1 MENVN
6 FILCI
11 VYLILAILNIFQVI
25 KIENSSAFGMTVG
38 ALFLCLAPLF
48 DKKIIRVIF
57 YIFAS
62 GLILGFDL
70 LKNANEIIKDVDEN
84 TWLLLSLSI
93 TFLANF
99 LGKVNSDKINE
110 EKRTEQLNKKSEN
123 IQELQK
129 IIKEMKEHNS
139 SNNDEE

>member
-1 MENVN
+1 MENIN

-11 VYLILAILNIFQVI
+11 VYLILTILNILEMV
-25 KIENSSAFGMTVG
+25 KIENSSVFGMTVG

-62 GLILGFDL
+62 GFIVGFDL
-70 LKNANEIIKDVDEN
+70 LKNANEIIKDVDGN
-84 TWLLLSLSI
+84 TWLLLSLSV

-99 LGKVNSDKINE
+99 LGKVNFDKINE
-110 EKRTEQLNKKSEN
+110 EKRTEQLNKKLES

-129 IIKEMKEHNS
+129 IKEHNS
-139 SNNDEE
+139 RNNDEE

>member
-1 MENVN
+1 MENIN

-11 VYLILAILNIFQVI
+11 VYLILTILNILEMV
-25 KIENSSAFGMTVG
+25 KIENSSVFGMTVG

-62 GLILGFDL
+62 GFIVGFDL
-70 LKNANEIIKDVDEN
+70 LKNANEIIKDVDGN
-84 TWLLLSLSI
+84 TWLLLSLSV

-99 LGKVNSDKINE
+99 LGKVNLDKINE
-110 EKRTEQLNKKSEN
+110 EKRTEQLNKKLES

-129 IIKEMKEHNS
+129 IKEHNS
-139 SNNDEE
+139 RNNDEE